1 MGRGDFERRVP
12 SSLDPQ
18 GGRRNTTSGDPYTL
32 PRWSYPFILV
42 LLGIVLY
49 IGALSSVLRIGVG
62 VETVLFLV
70 YLLLRSRRTRHQPP
84 IPARVLP
91 LFPGHLLLLLAL
103 SLLPAP
109 PAVLAVLWM
118 VVPLSSVTY
127 DFVASWS
134 RLGSRF
140 TVSILSILYC
150 IIWADLFILMERIV
164 VLGRGLRGTW
174 EIVTGVGFALL
185 GVLWLFLGVFRHW
198 KARGA

>member
-1 MGRGDFERRVP
+1 MGSGDFGWRVP
-12 SSLDPQ
+12 SALDPQ
-18 GGRRNTTSGDPYTL
+18 GGRGRSRSIDPSTL
-32 PRWSYPFILV
+32 PRWSYPLVLV
-42 LLGIVLY
+42 LLGIILY
-49 IGALSSVLRIGVG
+49 IGALSTVVRIGVG
-62 VETVLFLV
+62 VETALFLV

-103 SLLPAP
+103 SLLPSP

-140 TVSILSILYC
+140 TLSILSILYC
-150 IIWADLFILMERIV
+150 IIWADLFFLMERII
-164 VLGRGLRGTW
+164 VLGRGLGGTW
-174 EIVTGVGFALL
+174 EIVTGVGFVLL
-185 GVLWLFLGVFRHW
+185 GALWLFLGVIRHW
-198 KARGA
+198 KTRGV